1 MPDWNLHW
9 LEAEGTLAPWRVKI
23 AAEITA
29 AHEAVA
35 GFVKPPRLDILV
47 QRLSGW
53 VIPEIGMVG
62 HAYRPSLFALTLDPD
77 NANFATCVGDG
88 TLRRQVAHEVHHCLR
103 LAAIGWGRNL
113 GDALINEGLAGHFVR
128 QLFASPPEPWER
140 AVDAGVVPSF
150 FPEEGE
156 LASTAYDHNA
166 WFFGTGGKLPRW
178 IGYTLGYTIVGRW
191 LETVG
196 DVNGGALVT
205 TAAAEVLSAWRRA

>member
-1 MPDWNLHW
+1 MPEWSLHW
-9 LEAEGTLAPWRVKI
+9 LEAEGSLEPWRDVIDAEI
-23 AAEITA
+23 AATYEL
-29 AHEAVA
+29 VA

-77 NANFATCVGDG
+77 NANFARCVGDG

-103 LAAIGWGRNL
+103 LAAIGWGRSL

-128 QLFASPPEPWER
+128 HLFASPPEPWER
-140 AVDAGVVPSF
+140 VVDTDVASSF
-150 FPEEGE
+150 FPGAGE
-156 LASTAYDHNA
+156 LASTTYDHDA
-166 WFFGTGGKLPRW
+166 WFFGTGGPLPRW

-196 DVNGGALVT
+196 DVNGGAMVN
-205 TAAAEVLSAWRRA
+205 TAAAEVLSAWRNV